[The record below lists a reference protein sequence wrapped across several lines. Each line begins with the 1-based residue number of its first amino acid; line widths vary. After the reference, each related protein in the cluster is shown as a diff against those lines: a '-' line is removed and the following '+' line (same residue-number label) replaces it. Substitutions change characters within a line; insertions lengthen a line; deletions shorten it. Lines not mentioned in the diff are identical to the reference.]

1 MKRHLL
7 YLFTLLAFVACTHND
22 VEELAA
28 NRAELPETLTVG
40 FETSDTRIQLD
51 EAQKTVWNAGDLVSV
66 FYKTLDNLMWEFQG
80 EDGDRTGLLK
90 KIEGSVGKQ
99 KMSEVV
105 VVYPYNQDYIL
116 AINNRSVEAKMPAK
130 QEYRYESYDPVCN
143 LMIATSEGR
152 DFVLRNT
159 CGWLKI
165 ELTGDGQQVE
175 KLTLRGNN
183 GETVAGDVTI
193 DWDSFKATFISN
205 DTTDPDDTEVGGSI
219 VFDEASYDKLELNCH
234 SAVLSSEP
242 TAFYFTLPEQRFVDG
257 ITVEVK
263 CRGYEPMMLSTDDA
277 VEIKRSHIK
286 PMAAVEFEAE
296 EGEGSE
302 IPNNEIWYTAT
313 EQIWPNYEWDSGVTL
328 INNYYDDSTGE
339 GILEFDGEL
348 TKIGYQAFAYC
359 GSLTSITIPDSITT
373 IGDFA
378 FGDCYSLTSITI
390 PDSVTTIGTGAF
402 CVCSNLVEF
411 NGKFA
416 SEDGRCLIVDS
427 TLNSFAPAGLTSYS
441 IPDSVTTIGEQA
453 FFYCSSLTSVT
464 IPDSVTTIGNSAF
477 AACENL
483 TSATIPDSVTT
494 IGNSAFACCKSLTE
508 FNGKYASEDGRCLI
522 VEGLLN
528 SFVIGCGATEYTIP
542 DSVTT
547 IGAEAFSDCDSLTSV
562 TIPDSVTTIGMGA
575 FYGCSS
581 LTNIT
586 IPDSVTTIGN
596 IAFTFCDS
604 LTSVYCE
611 ATTPPSLGSNVFD
624 FNASGRTI
632 YVPAASVEAYKT
644 ADYWSGYDDAIV
656 GYDFENGVVVAPE
669 VSINNVIHY
678 TATAKVEANSNYP
691 WSFDTF
697 GANIVSNE
705 WDSESGK
712 GVITFDADVTTIG
725 NDAFCDCDS
734 LTSITIPDS
743 VTTIGE
749 WAFGYCSRLTSVTI
763 PDSVTTIGDS
773 AFVDCSRLTSVTIPD
788 GVTTIGDSAFC
799 HCSRLTSVT
808 IPDSVTTIGKAA
820 FFECESLTSVTIPDS
835 VTTIREYA
843 FAYCYSLTEFNGK
856 FASEDGRCLI
866 VEGLL
871 NSFAIGCGATEYT
884 IPDSVTTIGEEAF
897 SFCDSLT
904 NITIPD
910 SVTTIGDYA
919 FYDCD
924 SLTSVYCEG
933 TTPPSLGGSN
943 VFDANA
949 SGRTIYVPAA
959 SVEAYK
965 TADYWSEYADAIVGY
980 DFENGNEEVFGK
992 LPHEQFEVNLEVSG
1006 ISATS
1011 VTVKATPNSS
1021 ENRYMCR
1028 VVTKMELEAFDILDN
1043 DLEIFKYIIDNPNSH
1058 YNNIYRGAISVDY
1071 SLAPEIEYI
1080 VVAFNFENYVEVY
1093 NGETEVRLFRKEFE
1107 TPRGEQVDPNSLF
1120 AVSNLTVSY
1129 DNFSIDV
1136 TPLKGENSF
1145 WSYYIWP
1152 KRNYEETLQSDGYYD
1167 GPEEIVMRSYWGLNN
1182 LGVDH
1187 DYWDFG
1193 TFIKEY
1199 MGQRGSS
1206 QIFAYEPLKND
1217 TEYVVVLFYMDPE
1230 VSDPTI
1236 VYDYNYV
1243 AVEFKTL
1250 APSAE
1255 GYATLEVTGPF
1266 IEAADNKYN
1275 IHFNVKTNDTAAD
1288 IKVGT
1293 QLWATY
1299 DFEQY
1304 WDENDWS
1311 QIQAFF
1317 FFRTSVGAES
1327 LAAAKTEEGATISRT
1342 GLDKDD
1348 YVFFFEVLTENNTPT
1363 QYAVR
1368 VTPDMFE

>member
-1 MKRHLL
+1 MKK
-7 YLFTLLAFVACTHND
+7 LFLFVFAAIAFVACTQNE
-22 VEELAA
+22 VEELSS
-28 NRAELPETLTVG
+28 NRVYLPDEISVG
-40 FETSDTRIQLD
+40 FENNDETRVQLY
-51 EAQKTVWNAGDLVSV
+51 EGKSVWNAGDLVSV

-90 KIEGSVGKQ
+90 MIEGSVGKQ

-116 AINNRSVEAKMPAK
+116 GINNRSVEAKMPAK

-193 DWDSFKATFISN
+193 DWDSSKATFISN
-205 DTTDPDDTEVGGSI
+205 STTDPDDTEVGGSI
-219 VFDEASYDKLELNCH
+219 VFDDASYDKLELNCH
-234 SAVLSSEP
+234 RAVLSSEP
-242 TAFYFTLPEQRFVDG
+242 TAFYFTLPEQHFADG

-263 CRGYEPMMLSTDDA
+263 CRGYEPMVLSTDDA
-277 VEIKRSHIK
+277 VEIKRNHIK
-286 PMAAVEFEAE
+286 PMATVEFEAE

-313 EQIWPNYEWDSGVTL
+313 EQIWPNYEWDFGITL
-328 INNYYDDSTGE
+328 INNYYDESTGE

-348 TKIGYQAFAYC
+348 TRIPNDTFHYC
-359 GSLTSITIPDSITT
+359 YSLTSVTIPDSVTT

-427 TLNSFAPAGLTSYS
+427 TLNSFAPAGLTAYT
-441 IPDSVTTIGEQA
+441 IPDSVTTIGEEA
-453 FFYCSSLTSVT
+453 FFYCYSLTSVT

-483 TSATIPDSVTT
+483 TSVTIPDSVTT

-508 FNGKYASEDGRCLI
+508 FNGKFASEDGRCLI

-528 SFVIGCGATEYTIP
+528 SFAIGCGATEYTIP

-656 GYDFENGVVVAPE
+656 GYDFENGVVIEPE

-678 TATAKVEANSNYP
+678 TATAKVEANSDYP
-691 WSFDTF
+691 WTFDTF

-725 NDAFCDCDS
+725 NDAFCECDS

-749 WAFGYCSRLTSVTI
+749 
-763 PDSVTTIGDS
+763 
-773 AFVDCSRLTSVTIPD
+773 
-788 GVTTIGDSAFC
+788 
-799 HCSRLTSVT
+799 
-808 IPDSVTTIGKAA
+808 AA
-820 FFECESLTSVTIPDS
+820 FSDCYSLTSVTIPDS
-835 VTTIREYA
+835 VTTIRNYVFRYCSSLTSVTIPDGVTTIGEYA
-843 FAYCYSLTEFNGK
+843 FTFCESLTSITIPDSVTTIEKGAFCYCSSLTSVTIPDSVTTIGEAAFASCDSLTEFNGK

-884 IPDSVTTIGEEAF
+884 IPDIVTTIGVEAF
-897 SFCDSLT
+897 SFCYSLT

-924 SLTSVYCEG
+924 SLTSVYCEA

-1021 ENRYMCR
+1021 ENRYVCR
-1028 VVTKMELEAFDILDN
+1028 VVTKMELEAFNILDN
-1043 DLEIFKYIIDNPNSH
+1043 DLEIFKYIIENPS
-1058 YNNIYRGAISVDY
+1058 SKDY
-1071 SLAPEIEYI
+1071 IFAGTTTLDWATAAEMEYLA
-1080 VVAFNFENYVEVY
+1080 VAFNFENYEEVY

-1129 DNFSIDV
+1129 DDFSLDV

-1145 WSYYIWP
+1145 WSYYIWT
-1152 KRNYEETLQSDGYYD
+1152 KRNYEETLQPDGYYD
-1167 GPEEIVMRSYWGLNN
+1167 GPEEIVMRSYLGLHN
-1182 LGVDH
+1182 LGFDAGF
-1187 DYWDFG
+1187 DFG

-1206 QIFAYEPLKND
+1206 QILAYEPLKND

-1230 VSDPTI
+1230 ASDSTI
-1236 VYDYNYV
+1236 VYDYNYA

-1255 GYATLEVTGPF
+1255 GYATLEVTGPY

-1275 IHFNVKTNDTAAD
+1275 IHFNVKTNDTTAD

-1293 QLWATY
+1293 QLWANF

-1317 FFRTSVGAES
+1317 FFRTSVSAES
-1327 LAAAKTEEGATISRT
+1327 LAAAKTADGATIAFNDV
-1342 GLDKDD
+1342 DKDD
-1348 YVFFFEVLTENNTPT
+1348 YVFFFEALTEDNTPT
-1363 QYAVR
+1363 QYAIR
-1368 VTPDMFE
+1368 VTPEMFE

>member
-1 MKRHLL
+1 MKRQLL
-7 YLFTLLAFVACTHND
+7 YLFTLLTFVACTHND

-66 FYKTLDNLMWEFQG
+66 FYKTLDNLKWEFQG

-116 AINNRSVEAKMPAK
+116 AINDRSVEAKMPAK

-143 LMIATSEGR
+143 LMIATSEAR

-193 DWDSFKATFISN
+193 DWDSSKATFISN
-205 DTTDPDDTEVGGSI
+205 NTTDPDDTEVGGSI

-234 SAVLSSEP
+234 RAVLSSEP
-242 TAFYFTLPEQRFVDG
+242 TAFYFTLPEQHFVGG

-263 CRGYEPMMLSTDDA
+263 CRGYEPMVLSTDDA
-277 VEIKRSHIK
+277 VEIKRNHIK
-286 PMAAVEFEAE
+286 PMATVEFEAE

-313 EQIWPNYEWDSGVTL
+313 EQIWPNNVDDFGATL

-339 GILEFDGEL
+339 GIIEFDGEL
-348 TKIGYQAFAYC
+348 TRIPNDAFHYCYSLTSVTIPDSVTTIGVDAFGGCDSLTSVTIPDSVTTIGQRAFAYC
-359 GSLTSITIPDSITT
+359 YSLTSVTIGDSVTTIGEYAFFYCDSLTSVTIPDSVTT
-373 IGDFA
+373 IGYAAFA
-378 FGDCYSLTSITI
+378 YCYNLTSVTIPDSVTTIGVAAFYYCTNLVEFNGKFASEDGKCLIVDGTLNSFAIGCGATEYTIPDSVTTIGYEAFSNCNSLTSVTIPDSVTTIEVLAFAYCTNLISITI
-390 PDSVTTIGTGAF
+390 PDSVTTIGVAAF
-402 CVCSNLVEF
+402 YYCTNLVEF

-416 SEDGRCLIVDS
+416 SEDGRCLIIDG
-427 TLNSFAPAGLTSYS
+427 TLNSFAPAGLT
-441 IPDSVTTIGEQA
+441 A
-453 FFYCSSLTSVT
+453 
-464 IPDSVTTIGNSAF
+464 
-477 AACENL
+477 
-483 TSATIPDSVTT
+483 
-494 IGNSAFACCKSLTE
+494 
-508 FNGKYASEDGRCLI
+508 
-522 VEGLLN
+522 
-528 SFVIGCGATEYTIP
+528 YTIP

-547 IGAEAFSDCDSLTSV
+547 IGEEVFRDCDSLTSV
-562 TIPDSVTTIGMGA
+562 TIPDSVTTIGNWA
-575 FYGCSS
+575 FEY
-581 LTNIT
+581 
-586 IPDSVTTIGN
+586 
-596 IAFTFCDS
+596 CDS
-604 LTSVYCE
+604 LTSVTIGNSVTTIGVWAFRDCNSLTSVYCK
-611 ATTPPSLGSNVFD
+611 ATTPPSLDSNVFD
-624 FNASGRTI
+624 FNASDRKI
-632 YVPAASVEAYKT
+632 YVPEEYVHHYKIS
-644 ADYWSGYDDAIV
+644 AGWSDYADAIV
-656 GYDFENGVVVAPE
+656 GYDFENGVVVEPE

-678 TATAKVEANSNYP
+678 TATAKVEANSDYP

-725 NDAFCDCDS
+725 SDAFVDCDS

-743 VTTIGE
+743 VTTIGGS
-749 WAFGYCSRLTSVTI
+749 AFHYCNRLTSVTI
-763 PDSVTTIGDS
+763 PDSVTTIGEY
-773 AFVDCSRLTSVTIPD
+773 AFFDCSRLTSVTIPD
-788 GVTTIGDSAFC
+788 GVTTIGNNAFY

-808 IPDSVTTIGKAA
+808 IPDSVTTIGEAA
-820 FFECESLTSVTIPDS
+820 FCECDSLTSVTITDS
-835 VTTIREYA
+835 VTTIGEYA
-843 FAYCYSLTEFNGK
+843 FAYCYN
-856 FASEDGRCLI
+856 
-866 VEGLL
+866 
-871 NSFAIGCGATEYT
+871 
-884 IPDSVTTIGEEAF
+884 
-897 SFCDSLT
+897 LT
-904 NITIPD
+904 N
-910 SVTTIGDYA
+910 
-919 FYDCD
+919 
-924 SLTSVYCEG
+924 VYCEA
-933 TTPPSLGGSN
+933 TTPPSLGDY
-943 VFDANA
+943 VFDYNA
-949 SGRTIYVPAA
+949 SDRTIYVPDA

-965 TADYWSEYADAIVGY
+965 TAEYWSEYANAIVGY
-980 DFENGNEEVFGK
+980 DFVNGNEEVFGK

-1028 VVTKMELEAFDILDN
+1028 VVTKMELEAFNILDN
-1043 DLEIFKYIIDNPNSH
+1043 DLEIFRYIIDNPS
-1058 YNNIYRGAISVDY
+1058 SKDY
-1071 SLAPEIEYI
+1071 IFAGTTTLDWATAAEMEYLA
-1080 VVAFNFENYVEVY
+1080 VAFNIENYEEVY

-1120 AVSNLTVSY
+1120 AVSNLAVSY
-1129 DNFSIDV
+1129 DNFSLDV

-1193 TFIKEY
+1193 TFITEY
-1199 MGQRGSS
+1199 IGQKGHS
-1206 QIFAYEPLKND
+1206 QICAYEPLKND
-1217 TEYVVVLFYMDPE
+1217 AEYVVVLFYMDPE

-1250 APSAE
+1250 KPSID
-1255 GYATLEVTGPF
+1255 GYATLEVSSPT
-1266 IEAADNKYN
+1266 IEAYGEKYN
-1275 IHFNVKTNDTAAD
+1275 LYFNIKTDSKAAD
-1288 IKVGT
+1288 IKVGV
-1293 QLWATY
+1293 QLWANY
-1299 DFEQY
+1299 DFAQY